1 MIMPGSG
8 NRKGKMAP
16 IIGNKEY
23 DMRYEPE
30 KWKSAYQDD
39 GFVIVQDLLDPSTL
53 SALLDSMDKIT
64 RDPLDLPPH
73 LKEKIFL
80 ERDHVKNNPQWYTGS
95 LKPEECGNSV
105 RQIADL
111 VLFDPMFAGLICY
124 PPLLDVLEVL
134 FDSAEFSFTL
144 LVGKPKAARVGNGV
158 RNGGFHRDT
167 PNQSYTSANVIQAFL
182 CLDAMT
188 IENGPTL
195 LIRGS
200 HQVSDQEAQEPR
212 WADVGMDRLKLKDE
226 VAACCPAGSGLFF
239 TSKIIHAAGHN
250 RSEYPRRTINMEW
263 AGPEVLTTSPIRY
276 SYQGLRPRSKD
287 PMFQKQIR
295 MTFPKLFAD
304 D

>member
-1 MIMPGSG
+1 M
-8 NRKGKMAP
+8 K
-16 IIGNKEY
+16 
-23 DMRYEPE
+23 YEPE
-30 KWKSAYQDD
+30 KWKKAYEDD
-39 GFVIVQDLLDPSTL
+39 GFVIVQDLLNSSIL
-53 SALLDSMDKIT
+53 SALRDSMDKIT
-64 RDPLDLPPH
+64 GNLRHLPSH

-80 ERDHVKNNPQWYTGS
+80 ERDHVKNNPQWYTD
-95 LKPEECGNSV
+95 LLTPEECGDSV

-111 VLFDPMFAGLICY
+111 ALFDPIYAELICY
-124 PPLLDVLEVL
+124 PPLLDVLEIL

-167 PNQSYTSANVIQAFL
+167 PDQDYTSGNVIQAFL

-200 HQVSDQEAQEPR
+200 HKVSDEEAR
-212 WADVGMDRLKLKDE
+212 KSCWADVGMDRLKLEDK

-239 TSKIIHAAGHN
+239 ASKVIHAAGHN
-250 RSEYPRRTINMEW
+250 RSDYPRRTINTEW
-263 AGPEVLTTSPIRY
+263 AGPGVFTTSPIRF

-287 PMFQKQIR
+287 PLFKKQIR

-304 D
+304 TFVHEQSSSHL